1 MTTIPPLSE
10 GTTAAIANLTDY
22 SIEHEY
28 GVVGAVDRVLG
39 ATTVA
44 LAGLQFDLRA
54 QFVSINGTDAGLA
67 GYAQATLRVLVR
79 QGLEAR
85 LCQCHTIN
93 DGRCPHAHVGSCGGH
108 YEADVPA
115 IDGALLCGTCHI
127 AEYQARAEN

>member
-28 GVVGAVDRVLG
+28 GVPGATGRVLG

-67 GYAQATLRVLVR
+67 GYAQATLRILLR
-79 QGLEAR
+79 DGLEAR
-85 LCQCHTIN
+85 RCQCHTLNGI
-93 DGRCPHAHVGSCGGH
+93 CPHGTAARCEGH
-108 YEADVPA
+108 YEADVPP
-115 IDGALLCGTCHI
+115 IDGARLCGTCH
-127 AEYQARAEN
+127 AAMY